1 MTAVY
6 GREDLVV
13 EMAND
18 ECWRR
23 LRQGHLGRLAM
34 GHGPGIEIFP
44 INYTADGQAVFVRTS
59 VGTKTAMVGVS
70 PWVGFE
76 IDGLDGGWTWSVV
89 VKGPLRRL
97 VSSADLEI
105 AGELGLRSAA
115 PGVKDQLMSIDATSV
130 TGRRFRSAL

>member
-1 MTAVY
+1 MY
-6 GREDLVV
+6 GREDLVE
-13 EMAND
+13 EMTRD
-18 ECWRR
+18 DCWRR
-23 LRQGHLGRLAM
+23 LRRTHLGRLAM

-44 INYTADGQAVFVRTS
+44 INYTADGQTVYLATS

-70 PWVGFE
+70 PWVAFE
-76 IDGLDGGWTWSVV
+76 IDGADDGWTWSVV

-97 VSSADLEI
+97 VRSADLEV